1 MHILYVNKEAQ
12 VQALQPQSV
21 LVPPD
26 RITSIRIRYFIL
38 RLAKSEVFTPRFW
51 DKQYVVDQ
59 YIAFLKEQQDLSRT
73 QTGTNNLTQL
83 EKKYSGKQETEW
95 DSGFSDG

>member
-12 VQALQPQSV
+12 VQALQPLSV

-26 RITSIRIRYFIL
+26 RITSIRIRYFTL
-38 RLAKSEVFTPRFW
+38 RLAKSDVFTPRFW
-51 DKQYVVDQ
+51 EHQYIVDQ
-59 YIAFLKEQQDLSRT
+59 YMAFLKEEQDSFRA

-83 EKKYSGKQETEW
+83 EKKFAGKQDTEW